1 MYFCTLEAKIQTKTA
16 YFYDKANEQEALGTA
31 MNKTEMFFEKNSK
44 SMIIALL
51 ALFVLAAAIFGYR
64 QLISQPRERKAAEM
78 IAQAQYRFESTTP
91 EYQLA
96 LEGDANGPGFL
107 DVIDQYGST
116 RAGNLAKH
124 YAGICYLRLGDL
136 DNAATYLAKYKPAK
150 GIPAEIVNAQN
161 IGLQGDIAVEKGD
174 YAAAIKLF
182 EKAAKVS
189 DNNLTAPMYLR
200 KAALA
205 ANAMGNKEQALGFA
219 QRIQNEFPASAEAQ
233 NAEKLMGTIQQ

>member
-1 MYFCTLEAKIQTKTA
+1 MTKQNVA
-16 YFYDKANEQEALGTA
+16 EPESLGEA
-31 MNKTEMFFEKNSK
+31 MNKTELFFQKNGRLVTY
-44 SMIIALL
+44 IFLALL
-51 ALFVLAAAIFGYR
+51 VIAALVFGYR
-64 QLISQPRERKAAEM
+64 SLIAQPRIEKAAEM
-78 IAQAQYRFESTTP
+78 IAQAQARFEAENP
-91 EYQLA
+91 DFELA
-96 LEGDANGPGFL
+96 LQGDANGAGFL

-116 RAGNLAKH
+116 PSGNLAKH